1 MFGEEEKNGARSAV
15 ILAILVVAIAA
26 YVGAFG
32 LQTLVWIETHH
43 WTAESPWLLDLPQ
56 PLATPSGTASAS
68 DSAHLAP
75 LPSSSPQKKTVKP
88 GMLRAYIYEFASPW
102 TSNSKIVPSNNHV
115 DFRFD
120 SGQDIVF
127 FDPEAQLDTLR
138 ALKTTDTI
146 EYSRMRDVFSE
157 PFFESNYDLYNSVY
171 SASPA
176 QTSPFMNGTEALRKN
191 VLLLWKLGFGFD
203 RPGIHAIA
211 FGTNRGFQFGDPAS
225 GSPVAL
231 RIFNAE
237 DKQFRFI
244 FIATPGSSG
253 TFTQDDINVAVE
265 TLQQVPLLER

>member
-15 ILAILVVAIAA
+15 ILAILVVVLAA

-32 LQTLVWIETHH
+32 LQTLVWLETHH
-43 WTAESPWLLDLPQ
+43 WASESPWLLDVPQALP
-56 PLATPSGTASAS
+56 TAS
-68 DSAHLAP
+68 DTAHLAP
-75 LPSSSPQKKTVKP
+75 LPSTAAPKKQVRNE
-88 GMLRAYIYEFASPW
+88 MLKAYIYEFAPPW
-102 TSNSKIVPSNNHV
+102 MSKSTIVPADNHV
-115 DFRFD
+115 DFKFD

-171 SASPA
+171 GASPA
-176 QTSPFMNGTEALRKN
+176 QTSPFMNGTEAMRKN
-191 VLLLWKLGFGFD
+191 VLLLWKLAFGFD
-203 RPGIHAIA
+203 RPGIHAIT
-211 FGTNRGFQFGDPAS
+211 FGNNRGFEFGDPTK
-225 GSPVAL
+225 GTPVAL

-244 FIATPGSSG
+244 FTTIAGSSG
-253 TFTQDDINVAVE
+253 TFTQDDINTAVQ
-265 TLQQVPLLER
+265 TFQQVPLLER

>member
-15 ILAILVVAIAA
+15 ILAILVVVLAA

-43 WTAESPWLLDLPQ
+43 WTAENSWLLDVPQALP
-56 PLATPSGTASAS
+56 TAS
-68 DSAHLAP
+68 DSGHLAP
-75 LPSSSPQKKTVKP
+75 LPSSVSQKKQVRP
-88 GMLRAYIYEFASPW
+88 EMLKAYIYEFAPPW
-102 TSNSKIVPSNNHV
+102 MSKSNVVPSDNHV

-171 SASPA
+171 GASPA
-176 QTSPFMNGTEALRKN
+176 QTSPFMNSTEAMRKN
-191 VLLLWKLGFGFD
+191 VLLLWKLAFGFD

-211 FGTNRGFQFGDPAS
+211 FGNNRGFEFGDPAS
-225 GSPVAL
+225 GTPVDL

-244 FIATPGSSG
+244 FTTIAGSSG
-253 TFTQDDINVAVE
+253 TFTQDDINVAVQ